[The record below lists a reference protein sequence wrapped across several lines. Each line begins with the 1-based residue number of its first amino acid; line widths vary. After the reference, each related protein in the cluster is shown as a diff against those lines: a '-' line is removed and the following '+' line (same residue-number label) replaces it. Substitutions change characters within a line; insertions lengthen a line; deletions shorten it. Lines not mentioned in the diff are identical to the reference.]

1 MQFFNELVN
10 NTLIMV
16 TALAWLAAQTLKVIL
31 HLAVTGKLSPE
42 RFIGSGGTPS
52 SHSATVCA
60 LTTATYLEY
69 GASGFEFAVSLL
81 LALVV
86 MQDAMVVRRETGI
99 QARLLNHIIIVLKNH
114 QKHQV
119 VEHNELKEL
128 IGHTPFQVFAGAV
141 LGIITALLYLS

>member
-1 MQFFNELVN
+1 MQFFSELGN
-10 NTLIMV
+10 NTLMIT
-16 TALAWLAAQTLKVIL
+16 TALAWLATQTLKFIL
-31 HLAVTGKLSPE
+31 HFAVTGKLSPE
-42 RFIGSGGTPS
+42 RFVGSGGTPS
-52 SHSATVCA
+52 AHSATVCA
-60 LTTATYLEY
+60 LTTATYFEY

-99 QARLLNHIIIVLKNH
+99 QARLLNHIIIVLKKD
-114 QKHQV
+114 QKHQA

-141 LGIITALLYLS
+141 LGICTAFLYLS

>member
-10 NTLIMV
+10 NTLIIA
-16 TALAWLAAQTLKVIL
+16 TALAWLAAQTLKIIL
-31 HLAVTGKLSPE
+31 HVVITGKFSPE

-52 SHSATVCA
+52 AHSATVCA
-60 LTTATYLEY
+60 LATATYLEY

-81 LALVV
+81 FALVV

-99 QARLLNHIIIVLKNH
+99 QARLLNHIIIVLKKDP
-114 QKHQV
+114 KHQA

-128 IGHTPFQVFAGAV
+128 IGHTPFQVLVGAV